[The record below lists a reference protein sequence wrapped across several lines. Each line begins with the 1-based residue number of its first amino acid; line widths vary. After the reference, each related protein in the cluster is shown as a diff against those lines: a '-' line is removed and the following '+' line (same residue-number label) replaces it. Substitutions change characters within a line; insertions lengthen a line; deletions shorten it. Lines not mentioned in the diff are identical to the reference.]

1 MRVFSVYLILVLVS
15 CSAQRRITRII
26 DKHPELSNTIDSVV
40 IKKYETFDTQ
50 TFVNEID
57 SLVIENQ
64 SVTTKIF
71 RYYDTLR
78 VEQDIKP
85 DTIVKYVTKI
95 QPYKKELKRSKQW
108 HWALGLALVF
118 IILSLIHISEPTRP
132 Y

>member
-1 MRVFSVYLILVLVS
+1 MKVFSVYLIIVLVS

-26 DKHPELSNTIDSVV
+26 NKHPELSNTIDSIV
-40 IKKYETFDTQ
+40 IKEYETFDTQ

-57 SLVIENQ
+57 SLLIENQ

-95 QPYKKELKRSKQW
+95 QPYKKELKQSCLLYTSPSPRDRQKSRMPSS
-108 HWALGLALVF
+108 A
-118 IILSLIHISEPTRP
+118 
-132 Y
+132 

>member
-1 MRVFSVYLILVLVS
+1 MRVFSVYLIIVLVS

-26 DKHPELSNTIDSVV
+26 NKHPELSNTIDSVV
-40 IKKYETFDTQ
+40 IKEYETFDTQ

-95 QPYKKELKRSKQW
+95 QPYKKELKQSRQW
-108 HWALGLALVF
+108 LWALGLVLVF
-118 IILSLIHISEPTRP
+118 IILVVIKR
-132 Y
+132 

>member
-1 MRVFSVYLILVLVS
+1 MKVFSVYLIILLVS

-26 DKHPELSNTIDSVV
+26 NKHPELSNTIDSIV
-40 IKKYETFDTQ
+40 IKEYETFDTQ

-95 QPYKKELKRSKQW
+95 QPYKKELKRSNQW
-108 HWALGLALVF
+108 LWALGLVLVL
-118 IILSLIHISEPTRP
+118 IILVAVKR
-132 Y
+132 

>member
-1 MRVFSVYLILVLVS
+1 MRVFSVYLIIVLVS

-26 DKHPELSNTIDSVV
+26 NKHPELSNTIDSIV
-40 IKKYETFDTQ
+40 IKEYETFDTQ

-108 HWALGLALVF
+108 LWALGLALVF
-118 IILSLIHISEPTRP
+118 IILVAVER
-132 Y
+132 

>member
-1 MRVFSVYLILVLVS
+1 MRVFSVYLIIVLVS

-26 DKHPELSNTIDSVV
+26 NKHPELSNTIDSVV

-71 RYYDTLR
+71 RFYDTLR

-95 QPYKKELKRSKQW
+95 QPYKKELKRSNQW
-108 HWALGLALVF
+108 LWALGLVLVL
-118 IILSLIHISEPTRP
+118 IILVAVKR
-132 Y
+132 

>member
-1 MRVFSVYLILVLVS
+1 MKVFSIYLIIVLVS
-15 CSAQRRITRII
+15 CSAQKRITRII
-26 DKHPELSNTIDSVV
+26 NKHPELSNTIDSVV
-40 IKKYETFDTQ
+40 IKEYETFDTQ
-50 TFVNEID
+50 TFVDEID

-108 HWALGLALVF
+108 LWALGLVLVL
-118 IILSLIHISEPTRP
+118 IILVAVKR
-132 Y
+132 

>member
-1 MRVFSVYLILVLVS
+1 MRVFSVYLIIVLVS

-26 DKHPELSNTIDSVV
+26 NKHPELSNTIDSIV
-40 IKKYETFDTQ
+40 IKEYETFDTQ

-71 RYYDTLR
+71 RFYDTLR

-95 QPYKKELKRSKQW
+95 QPYKKELKRSNQW
-108 HWALGLALVF
+108 LWALGLVLVL
-118 IILSLIHISEPTRP
+118 IILVAVKR
-132 Y
+132 

>member
-1 MRVFSVYLILVLVS
+1 MRVFSVYLIIVLVS

-26 DKHPELSNTIDSVV
+26 NKHPELSNTIDSIV
-40 IKKYETFDTQ
+40 IKEYETFDTQ

-71 RYYDTLR
+71 RFYDTLR

-95 QPYKKELKRSKQW
+95 QPYKKELKKSRQW
-108 HWALGLALVF
+108 LWSLGLVLVL
-118 IILSLIHISEPTRP
+118 IILVAVKR
-132 Y
+132 

>member
-1 MRVFSVYLILVLVS
+1 MRLFSVYLIIVLVS

-26 DKHPELSNTIDSVV
+26 NKHPELSNTIDSIV
-40 IKKYETFDTQ
+40 IKEYETFDTQ
-50 TFVNEID
+50 TFVDEID

-71 RYYDTLR
+71 RYYDTFR

-95 QPYKKELKRSKQW
+95 QPYKKELKQSRRW
-108 HWALGLALVF
+108 LWALGLVLVF
-118 IILSLIHISEPTRP
+118 IILVAVKQ
-132 Y
+132 

>member
-1 MRVFSVYLILVLVS
+1 MRVFSVYLIIVLVS

-26 DKHPELSNTIDSVV
+26 NKHPELSNTIDSIV
-40 IKKYETFDTQ
+40 IKEYETFDTQ

-95 QPYKKELKRSKQW
+95 QPYKKELKQSKQW
-108 HWALGLALVF
+108 LWALGLVLVL
-118 IILSLIHISEPTRP
+118 IILVAVKR
-132 Y
+132 

>member
-1 MRVFSVYLILVLVS
+1 MRVFSVYLIIVLVS

-26 DKHPELSNTIDSVV
+26 NKHPELSNTIDSIV
-40 IKKYETFDTQ
+40 IKEYETFDTQ

-71 RYYDTLR
+71 RFYDTLR

-108 HWALGLALVF
+108 LWALGLVLVL
-118 IILSLIHISEPTRP
+118 IILVAVKR
-132 Y
+132 

>member
-1 MRVFSVYLILVLVS
+1 MKVFSIYLIIVLVS
-15 CSAQRRITRII
+15 CSAQKRITRII
-26 DKHPELSNTIDSVV
+26 NKHPELSNTIDSVV
-40 IKKYETFDTQ
+40 IKEYETFDTQ

-71 RYYDTLR
+71 RFYDTLR

-108 HWALGLALVF
+108 LWALGLALVF
-118 IILSLIHISEPTRP
+118 IILVAVKR
-132 Y
+132 

>member
-1 MRVFSVYLILVLVS
+1 MRVFSVYLIIVLVS

-26 DKHPELSNTIDSVV
+26 NKHPELSNTIDSIV
-40 IKKYETFDTQ
+40 IKEYETFDTQ

-71 RYYDTLR
+71 RFYDTLR

-95 QPYKKELKRSKQW
+95 QPYKKELKKSRQW
-108 HWALGLALVF
+108 LWALGLVLVL
-118 IILSLIHISEPTRP
+118 IILVAVKR
-132 Y
+132 

>member
-1 MRVFSVYLILVLVS
+1 MRVFSVYLIIVLVS

-26 DKHPELSNTIDSVV
+26 NKHPELSNTIDSIV
-40 IKKYETFDTQ
+40 IKEYETFDTQ

-71 RYYDTLR
+71 RFYDTLR

-95 QPYKKELKRSKQW
+95 QPYKKELKQSRQW
-108 HWALGLALVF
+108 LWALGLVLVL
-118 IILSLIHISEPTRP
+118 IILVAVKR
-132 Y
+132 

>member
-1 MRVFSVYLILVLVS
+1 MKVFSVYLIILLVS

-26 DKHPELSNTIDSVV
+26 NKHPELSNTIDSIV
-40 IKKYETFDTQ
+40 IKEYETFDTQ

-108 HWALGLALVF
+108 LWALGLALVF
-118 IILSLIHISEPTRP
+118 IILVAVKR
-132 Y
+132 

>member
-1 MRVFSVYLILVLVS
+1 MRVFSVYLIIVLVS

-26 DKHPELSNTIDSVV
+26 NKHPELSNTIDSVV
-40 IKKYETFDTQ
+40 IKEYETFDTQ

-95 QPYKKELKRSKQW
+95 QPYKKELKQSKQW
-108 HWALGLALVF
+108 LWALGLVLVL
-118 IILSLIHISEPTRP
+118 IILVAVKR
-132 Y
+132 

>member
-1 MRVFSVYLILVLVS
+1 MRVFSVYLIIVLVS

-26 DKHPELSNTIDSVV
+26 NKHPELSNTIDSIV
-40 IKKYETFDTQ
+40 IKEYETFDTQ

-95 QPYKKELKRSKQW
+95 QPYKKELKKSRQW
-108 HWALGLALVF
+108 LWSLGLVLVL
-118 IILSLIHISEPTRP
+118 IILVAVKR
-132 Y
+132 

>member
-1 MRVFSVYLILVLVS
+1 MRVFSVYLIIVLVS

-26 DKHPELSNTIDSVV
+26 NKHPELSNTIDSVV
-40 IKKYETFDTQ
+40 IKEYETFDTQ
-50 TFVNEID
+50 TFVDEID

-78 VEQDIKP
+78 GEQDINP

-95 QPYKKELKRSKQW
+95 QPYKKELKQSKQW
-108 HWALGLALVF
+108 LWALGLVLVL
-118 IILSLIHISEPTRP
+118 IILVAVKR
-132 Y
+132 

>member
-1 MRVFSVYLILVLVS
+1 MKVFSIYLIIVLVS
-15 CSAQRRITRII
+15 CSAQKRITRII
-26 DKHPELSNTIDSVV
+26 NKHPELSNTIDSVV
-40 IKKYETFDTQ
+40 IKNYETFDTQ

-64 SVTTKIF
+64 TVTTKIF
-71 RYYDTLR
+71 RFYDTLR

-108 HWALGLALVF
+108 LWALGLVLVL
-118 IILSLIHISEPTRP
+118 IILVAVKR
-132 Y
+132 

>member
-1 MRVFSVYLILVLVS
+1 MKVFSIYLIIVLVS

-26 DKHPELSNTIDSVV
+26 NKHPELSYTIDSIV
-40 IKKYETFDTQ
+40 IKEYETFDTQ

-64 SVTTKIF
+64 TVTTKIF
-71 RYYDTLR
+71 RFYDTLR

-95 QPYKKELKRSKQW
+95 QPYKKELKKSRQW
-108 HWALGLALVF
+108 LWALGLVLVL
-118 IILSLIHISEPTRP
+118 IILVAVKR
-132 Y
+132 

>member
-1 MRVFSVYLILVLVS
+1 MRVFSVYLIIVLVS

-26 DKHPELSNTIDSVV
+26 NKHPELSNTIDSIV
-40 IKKYETFDTQ
+40 IKEYETFDTQ

-57 SLVIENQ
+57 SLVIENL

-71 RYYDTLR
+71 RFYDTLR

-95 QPYKKELKRSKQW
+95 QPYKKELKKSRQW
-108 HWALGLALVF
+108 LWALGLVLVL
-118 IILSLIHISEPTRP
+118 IILVAVKR
-132 Y
+132 

>member
-1 MRVFSVYLILVLVS
+1 MRLFSVYLIIVLVS

-26 DKHPELSNTIDSVV
+26 NKHPELSNTIDSVV
-40 IKKYETFDTQ
+40 IKEYETFDTQ

-95 QPYKKELKRSKQW
+95 QPYKKELKKSKQW
-108 HWALGLALVF
+108 LWALGLVLVL
-118 IILSLIHISEPTRP
+118 IILVAVKR
-132 Y
+132 

>member
-1 MRVFSVYLILVLVS
+1 MRVFSVYLIIVLVS

-26 DKHPELSNTIDSVV
+26 NKHPELSNTIDSVV
-40 IKKYETFDTQ
+40 IKEYETFDTQ

-71 RYYDTLR
+71 RFYDTLR

-95 QPYKKELKRSKQW
+95 QPYKKELKQSKQW
-108 HWALGLALVF
+108 LWALGLVLVL
-118 IILSLIHISEPTRP
+118 IILVAVKR
-132 Y
+132 

>member
-1 MRVFSVYLILVLVS
+1 MRVFSVYLIIVLVS

-26 DKHPELSNTIDSVV
+26 NKHPELSNTIDSVV
-40 IKKYETFDTQ
+40 IKEYETFDTQ

-71 RYYDTLR
+71 RFYDTLR

-95 QPYKKELKRSKQW
+95 QPYKKELKKSRQW
-108 HWALGLALVF
+108 LWALGLVLVL
-118 IILSLIHISEPTRP
+118 IILVAVKR
-132 Y
+132 

>member
-1 MRVFSVYLILVLVS
+1 MKVFSIYLIIVLVS
-15 CSAQRRITRII
+15 CSAQKRITRII
-26 DKHPELSNTIDSVV
+26 NKHPELSNTIDSVV
-40 IKKYETFDTQ
+40 IKEYETFDTQ

-95 QPYKKELKRSKQW
+95 QPYKKELKQSKQW
-108 HWALGLALVF
+108 LWALGLVLVL
-118 IILSLIHISEPTRP
+118 IILVAVKR
-132 Y
+132 

>member
-1 MRVFSVYLILVLVS
+1 MRVFSVYLIIVLVS

-26 DKHPELSNTIDSVV
+26 NKHPELSNTIDSVV
-40 IKKYETFDTQ
+40 IKEYETFDTQ

-95 QPYKKELKRSKQW
+95 QPYKKELKKSRQW
-108 HWALGLALVF
+108 LWALGLVLVL
-118 IILSLIHISEPTRP
+118 IILVAVKR
-132 Y
+132 

>member
-1 MRVFSVYLILVLVS
+1 MRVFSVYLIIVLVS

-26 DKHPELSNTIDSVV
+26 NKHPELSNTIDSVV
-40 IKKYETFDTQ
+40 IKEYETFDTQ

-71 RYYDTLR
+71 RFYDTLR

-95 QPYKKELKRSKQW
+95 QPYKKELKKSKQW
-108 HWALGLALVF
+108 LWALGLVLVL
-118 IILSLIHISEPTRP
+118 IILVAVKR
-132 Y
+132 

>member
-1 MRVFSVYLILVLVS
+1 MKVFSVYLIIVLVS

-26 DKHPELSNTIDSVV
+26 NKHPELSNTIDSVV

-71 RYYDTLR
+71 RFYDTLR

-108 HWALGLALVF
+108 LWALGLALVF
-118 IILSLIHISEPTRP
+118 IILVAVKR
-132 Y
+132 

>member
-1 MRVFSVYLILVLVS
+1 MKVFSVYLIIVLVS

-26 DKHPELSNTIDSVV
+26 NKHPELSNTIDSIV
-40 IKKYETFDTQ
+40 IKEYETFDTQ

-108 HWALGLALVF
+108 LWALGLALVF
-118 IILSLIHISEPTRP
+118 IILVAVKR
-132 Y
+132 

>member
-1 MRVFSVYLILVLVS
+1 MRVFSVYLIIVLVS

-26 DKHPELSNTIDSVV
+26 NKHPELSNTIDSIV
-40 IKKYETFDTQ
+40 IKEYETFDTQ

-95 QPYKKELKRSKQW
+95 QPYKKELKKSRQW
-108 HWALGLALVF
+108 LWALGLVLVL
-118 IILSLIHISEPTRP
+118 IILVAVKR
-132 Y
+132 

>member
-1 MRVFSVYLILVLVS
+1 MRVFSVYLIIVLVS

-26 DKHPELSNTIDSVV
+26 NKHPELSNTIDSVV
-40 IKKYETFDTQ
+40 IKEYETFDTQ

-71 RYYDTLR
+71 RFYDTLR

-85 DTIVKYVTKI
+85 DTIVKYLTKI
-95 QPYKKELKRSKQW
+95 QPYKKELKQSKQW
-108 HWALGLALVF
+108 LWALGLVLVL
-118 IILSLIHISEPTRP
+118 IILVAVKR
-132 Y
+132 

>member
-1 MRVFSVYLILVLVS
+1 MKVFSVYLIIVLVS

-26 DKHPELSNTIDSVV
+26 NKHPELSNTIDSIV
-40 IKKYETFDTQ
+40 IKEYETFDTQ

-95 QPYKKELKRSKQW
+95 EPYKKELKKSRQW
-108 HWALGLALVF
+108 LWALGLVLVL
-118 IILSLIHISEPTRP
+118 IILVAVKR
-132 Y
+132 

>member
-1 MRVFSVYLILVLVS
+1 MRVFSVYLIIVLVS

-26 DKHPELSNTIDSVV
+26 NKHPELSNTIDSIV
-40 IKKYETFDTQ
+40 IKEYETFDTQ

-95 QPYKKELKRSKQW
+95 QPYKKELKKSKQW
-108 HWALGLALVF
+108 LWALGLVLVL
-118 IILSLIHISEPTRP
+118 IILVAVKR
-132 Y
+132 

>member
-1 MRVFSVYLILVLVS
+1 MRVFSVYLIIVLVS

-26 DKHPELSNTIDSVV
+26 NKHPELSNTIDSVV
-40 IKKYETFDTQ
+40 IKEYETFDTQ

-95 QPYKKELKRSKQW
+95 QPYKKELKKSKQW
-108 HWALGLALVF
+108 LWALGLVLVL
-118 IILSLIHISEPTRP
+118 IILVAVKR
-132 Y
+132 

>member
-1 MRVFSVYLILVLVS
+1 MRVFSVYLIIVLVS

-26 DKHPELSNTIDSVV
+26 NKHPELSNTIDSVV
-40 IKKYETFDTQ
+40 IKEYETFDTQ

-64 SVTTKIF
+64 TVTTKIF
-71 RYYDTLR
+71 RFYDTLR

-95 QPYKKELKRSKQW
+95 EPYKKELKKSRQW
-108 HWALGLALVF
+108 LWALGLVLVL
-118 IILSLIHISEPTRP
+118 IILVAVKR
-132 Y
+132 